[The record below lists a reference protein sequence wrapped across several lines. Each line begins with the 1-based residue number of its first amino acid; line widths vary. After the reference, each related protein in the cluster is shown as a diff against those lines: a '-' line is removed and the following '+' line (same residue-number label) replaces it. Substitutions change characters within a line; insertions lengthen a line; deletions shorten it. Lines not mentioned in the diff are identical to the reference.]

1 MPVTVHCDVAC
12 TAPVPPDSELQ
23 HWIRTVLRDAGE
35 DDAELTIRMV
45 EQDEMVT
52 LNQDYRGRTGTTNVL
67 SFPAERPP
75 QVESDYL
82 GDIVIDAARVASE
95 ARDQGK
101 PERAHWAHL
110 VVHGVL
116 HLLGFRHDDPTEAE
130 HMERREREIL
140 AEFGY
145 ADPYALSLI
154 HI

>member
-116 HLLGFRHDDPTEAE
+116 HLLGWDHQEAQE
-130 HMERREREIL
+130 AGRMEVLERSIL
-140 AEFGY
+140 KELGVP
-145 ADPYALSLI
+145 DPYLPR
-154 HI
+154 